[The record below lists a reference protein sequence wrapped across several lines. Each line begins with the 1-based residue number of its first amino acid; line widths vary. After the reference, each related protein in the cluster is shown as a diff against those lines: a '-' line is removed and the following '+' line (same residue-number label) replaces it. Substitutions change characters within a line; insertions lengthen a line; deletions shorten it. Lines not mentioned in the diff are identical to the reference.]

1 MRLALAA
8 SLASLVLLET
18 SSARAD
24 LTVAGPAEPPKA
36 AAPSSSAPR
45 PARPWYGW
53 QALIGYAI
61 GDALLAAG
69 AAVQVAHGGSSGIP
83 FFEAGG
89 VARFGAAPLL
99 HLLHKRDKGVIY
111 GSLALQIATPL
122 TGLAIGR
129 VAGPHCYPDNTPA
142 CLRGESVAMVV
153 GALAGAVVGSVIDV
167 AVLARGG
174 EPWPARP
181 RAAFG
186 VVPLPI
192 ERGFGLGLSGVF

>member
-8 SLASLVLLET
+8 SLASLVLVET

-36 AAPSSSAPR
+36 AAPGSSAPR

-53 QALIGYAI
+53 QLLIGYAI

-69 AAVQVAHGGSSGIP
+69 AAVQVAHGGSSGTP
-83 FFEAGG
+83 FFAVGG

-99 HLLHKRDKGVIY
+99 HLLHERGKRVVY
-111 GSLALQIATPL
+111 GSLALQTLTPF
-122 TGLAIGR
+122 TGFMIGR
-129 VAGPHCYPDNTPA
+129 VAAPPCYQDDTPA
-142 CLRGESVAMVV
+142 CLRRESVAMLA

-174 EPWPARP
+174 DPWPARP